1 MARFE
6 CFSRTQRPDMDL
18 LPIATE
24 ALQSQGFKVRSAIG
38 ESLSLVESQPVKRL
52 RDRAVVLLDQH
63 TNPDGQR
70 ELQCVISNDSISSSP
85 DCRCHGVFRQLLGQ
99 FEAMPDVVV
108 EAAAA

>member
-38 ESLSLVESQPVKRL
+38 ESISLVTGMSFLIVWWGLALIVLDNL
-52 RDRAVVLLDQH
+52 RTLRR
-63 TNPDGQR
+63 QR
-70 ELQCVISNDSISSSP
+70 TS
-85 DCRCHGVFRQLLGQ
+85 RG
-99 FEAMPDVVV
+99 
-108 EAAAA
+108 

>member
-38 ESLSLVESQPVKRL
+38 ESISLVDSQPVKRF
-52 RDRAVVLLDQH
+52 AIE
-63 TNPDGQR
+63 PW
-70 ELQCVISNDSISSSP
+70 CCSINTPTPMGSGNCS
-85 DCRCHGVFRQLLGQ
+85 V
-99 FEAMPDVVV
+99 
-108 EAAAA
+108 

>member
-6 CFSRTQRPDMDL
+6 CFSRTQRSDMDL

-38 ESLSLVESQPVKRL
+38 ESISLVDSQPVKRL
-52 RDRAVVLLDQH
+52 RDRAIVLLDQH

-70 ELQCVISNDSISSSP
+70 ELQCVISNDSISCLLYTSP
-85 DCRCHGVFRQLLGQ
+85 SPRDP
-99 FEAMPDVVV
+99 E
-108 EAAAA
+108 

>member
-38 ESLSLVESQPVKRL
+38 ESISLVDSQPVKRL

-63 TNPDGQR
+63 TNRDGQR
-70 ELQCVISNDSISSSP
+70 ELQCVISNDSISRSP